1 VTIRAYM
8 LRRVVRAVLALILV
22 ALVTYLLFR
31 VLPRDGNGARGSL
44 FDYLKGIFL
53 HLNVGYSDRRHS
65 SVLSLIVARLP
76 ATASLVLGALVLWAA
91 IAIPLA
97 IATAVRRR
105 TRLGKVLAAVAL
117 ALGSAPAFWLGLLG
131 LYLFASD
138 VGQFPALPG
147 AKSYIGLTADPGKW
161 ATSLILPWLSIVLT
175 QGAIASWSLRRE
187 LSRLSESDWL
197 LAARAKGLPERTV
210 VWRHVARV
218 AAAPAL
224 KVIGIEL
231 GALLGA
237 AVVVET
243 AFAIPGVGMLV
254 YESVRHHDFVTAE
267 GTAVLAGLFMV
278 IVRLALDL
286 ARAMFDPRARTA

>member
-1 VTIRAYM
+1 MTIGAYM
-8 LRRVVRAVLALILV
+8 IRRLVRAVLALILV

-31 VLPRDGNGARGSL
+31 VLPDATNGARGSL
-44 FDYLKGIFL
+44 LDYLKSIFL
-53 HLNVGYSDRRHS
+53 HLNVGYSHRRHS
-65 SVLSLIVARLP
+65 SVLSVIAARLP
-76 ATASLVLGALVLWAA
+76 PTASLVLGALVLWAV

-97 IATAVRRR
+97 IVTAVSRRS
-105 TRLGKVLAAVAL
+105 RLRNVVGAVAL
-117 ALGSAPAFWLGLLG
+117 ALGSVPAFWLGLLL

-138 VGQFPALPG
+138 VGQFPVLPG
-147 AKSYIGLTADPGKW
+147 ANSYVPLTVDPGKW
-161 ATSLILPWLSIVLT
+161 LTSLILPWLSILLT

-237 AVVVET
+237 AVVIET
-243 AFAIPGVGMLV
+243 VFAIPGVGMLV
-254 YESVRHHDFVTAE
+254 YESIRYHDLVTAE
-267 GTAVLAGLFMV
+267 GVAVLAGLFMV
-278 IVRLALDL
+278 VVRLALDVV
-286 ARAMFDPRARTA
+286 RAMVDPRVRSA

>member
-1 VTIRAYM
+1 MTIRAY
-8 LRRVVRAVLALILV
+8 LIRLLGSAVLALVLV

-31 VLPRDGNGARGSL
+31 VLPNASNGARGSL
-44 FDYLKGIFL
+44 LDYLKAIFL
-53 HLNVGYSDRRHS
+53 HLNVGYSHRRHS

-76 ATASLVLGALVLWAA
+76 ATASLVLGALVLWALA
-91 IAIPLA
+91 AIPLA

-105 TRLGKVLAAVAL
+105 TRLGNMVAGVTL

-138 VGQFPALPG
+138 VGQFPFLPG
-147 AKSYIGLTADPGKW
+147 AKSYVGLTADPGKW
-161 ATSLILPWLSIVLT
+161 FTSLILPWLSIALT
-175 QGAIASWSLRRE
+175 QGAVASWLLRRE
-187 LSRLSESDWL
+187 LSRLSESDFL

-243 AFAIPGVGMLV
+243 AFSIPGVGSLV
-254 YESVRHHDFVTAE
+254 SESIRHHDFVTAE

-278 IVRLALDL
+278 LVRLALDL
-286 ARAMFDPRARTA
+286 VRAIADPRVRRA

>member
-1 VTIRAYM
+1 MTIRAYL
-8 LRRVVRAVLALILV
+8 LRRLGRAVLALILV

-31 VLPRDGNGARGSL
+31 VLPDATNGARGSL
-44 FDYLKGIFL
+44 LDYLKAIFL
-53 HLNVGYSDRRHS
+53 HLNVGYSHRRHS
-65 SVLSLIVARLP
+65 SVLSLIAARLP
-76 ATASLVLGALVLWAA
+76 PTASLVLGALVLWAV

-97 IATAVRRR
+97 IVTAVSRRS
-105 TRLGKVLAAVAL
+105 RLRNVVGAVAL
-117 ALGSAPAFWLGLLG
+117 ALGSVPAFWLGLLL

-138 VGQFPALPG
+138 VGQFPVLPG
-147 AKSYIGLTADPGKW
+147 ANSYVPLTVDPGKW
-161 ATSLILPWLSIVLT
+161 LTSLILPWLSILLT

-187 LSRLSESDWL
+187 LWRLSESDWL

-243 AFAIPGVGMLV
+243 VFAIPGVGMLV
-254 YESVRHHDFVTAE
+254 YESIRHDDIVTAE
-267 GTAVLAGLFMV
+267 GVAVLAGLFMV
-278 IVRLALDL
+278 VVRLALDVL
-286 ARAMFDPRARTA
+286 RAIFDPRVRTA